1 MVDRPAPPPPPIE
14 VRTPEEMGAFG
25 QRFAHERPQALG
37 LALLLA
43 DAEELPRDL
52 RRDHRRARPAALAI
66 AVKGSPTVVI
76 SGEAL
81 EDLSPLGP
89 ALNGE
94 GAPYAVIHDA
104 HRTLGVL
111 RRFGLEVQRFGCTL
125 TAATLLA
132 EGADGQRDDRE
143 LAPLVQD
150 HLGQELTDGLRQGL
164 VPSALERTI
173 TPIAAARAEL
183 LVPLIRKLVPLLR
196 ERRLAT
202 IFELECNLIPAVL
215 AMENAGFALDARALQ
230 RLVDAWRLER
240 KTAEEP
246 KRISRLDKLIST
258 LGYWPRDYVEL
269 DGRIRCRLHPLATDS
284 GRFSC
289 QSPNLQQVPAE
300 HTAPGVRGCFVAPPG
315 RRLVIADYAQ
325 IELRVAAHIARC
337 RTLRQVFVDGR
348 DVHRTTAAGLAR
360 KPEEEVTDRE
370 RKLAK
375 AINFG
380 FLFGMGARR
389 FREYAANSYGLELD
403 LKAAEAARDAFFTT
417 FPGIAAWHGKVGA
430 LSQRARSEDVTV
442 HTILGR
448 RRRFPAG
455 SFSFNSALNIPVQ
468 GTAAEGFKLAMID
481 LHRELQ
487 AIDGQGVLVIHDE
500 YIAEVPEERA
510 EEARVIVQRTMEAA
524 MARVIPS
531 VPIVAEAHIA
541 GSWAEK

>member
-1 MVDRPAPPPPPIE
+1 
-14 VRTPEEMGAFG
+14 
-25 QRFAHERPQALG
+25 
-37 LALLLA
+37 
-43 DAEELPRDL
+43 
-52 RRDHRRARPAALAI
+52 
-66 AVKGSPTVVI
+66 
-76 SGEAL
+76 
-81 EDLSPLGP
+81 
-89 ALNGE
+89 
-94 GAPYAVIHDA
+94 
-104 HRTLGVL
+104 
-111 RRFGLEVQRFGCTL
+111 
-125 TAATLLA
+125 
-132 EGADGQRDDRE
+132 
-143 LAPLVQD
+143 
-150 HLGQELTDGLRQGL
+150 
-164 VPSALERTI
+164 
-173 TPIAAARAEL
+173 
-183 LVPLIRKLVPLLR
+183 
-196 ERRLAT
+196 
-202 IFELECNLIPAVL
+202 
-215 AMENAGFALDARALQ
+215 MENAGFALDARALQ

-337 RTLRQVFVDGR
+337 KTLRQVFIDGR

-487 AIDGQGVLVIHDE
+487 AIDGQGVLVVHDE

-510 EEARVIVQRTMEAA
+510 EEARAIVQRTMEAA